1 MQDNPESRRFPWSVA
16 DAMEASGHATTWREG
31 GSSDSGDALSAALT
45 SCLASP
51 APMLLAWGEDRICF
65 YNSACTTLLPVD
77 HPGQWGRPLAEAS
90 PSLRTS
96 LDGTADVPA
105 TWRAT
110 AIQTRHAVLGSIF
123 TPIPEVVGGSAKTVV
138 MPATDTPSVD
148 HLLASVF
155 EQSPAF
161 LAVLKGPDYVV
172 ETANRRFQHILGDR
186 PIRGLPLRLAVPELV
201 EQGFIE
207 LLDNVRES
215 RQPFIGESMVAAI
228 RRPGETEPYEAR
240 IDFVYQPMYDRQDQV
255 DAILVHGIDVTQ
267 QFRSEARDG
276 FLLSLED
283 ELHGLSEPQ
292 QIIDASVRLL
302 AEHVG
307 ADRCAYG
314 TVSADG
320 TTLRVVSDHVQNIAH
335 IRGDFR
341 LDELAHHLLHRLQE
355 NRPWMVNDALSTS
368 HRPYIATPFLNSG
381 LRASLVVPLHKH
393 GQLVA
398 VMGVH
403 QCLPRRWT
411 SMEIQLVRRVLTRCW
426 ESLQRAH
433 AQRRMAAS
441 EAHLRLLADTLPQ
454 IVFVTAE
461 DGTPHYFNQRW
472 YEYTGIDPATDGA
485 DGWHQAH
492 TPMGLLQCDAAWTL
506 ALNGTRA
513 YEVECELRAADGG
526 LRWHL
531 ARALPVQNDS
541 GTITQWIGTYTDIH
555 DRRDFEQK
563 LAESE
568 TRFRNLC
575 ETVPTMIWMADAEGD
590 CVYWSPQWH
599 DFTGQTNEEALPQ
612 GWWNAV
618 HPDDI
623 ARVRHAFELSL
634 QHRLPFASEYRVRR
648 TDGRYRWC
656 VDTAS
661 PHFGIDG
668 EFLGHIGSV
677 TDITARKHMEDETAS
692 ERSILNLITTG
703 TSLPLVLDAI
713 ALNVESRSET
723 DLRCSIMLADNER
736 NQLCYTAAPHMP
748 LDYGLHFDHLSIA
761 PDGLPCGRAAWGG
774 HQVICDDVADDPAWG
789 EYQAVA
795 LAMGIAACSITPIIG
810 SNGVVLGTLNMY
822 YSLPHVPSLHE
833 QAMARS
839 ASYLAGIV
847 IERNLMDAQLQQSL
861 ESEKNARSFAE
872 HANRAKDEFLATL
885 SHELRTPLNAIL
897 GWSRLMQAD
906 GFSGENLGKGLTII
920 ERSARSQA
928 QIIDDL
934 LDMSAILSGKVRLQ
948 AEHFDMAGLVRSTI
962 ELLRPNA
969 LAKRIEL
976 LAVGVHH
983 GLVPFFGDA
992 GRLQQVLTNLISNAL
1007 KFTPADGTVSVLL
1020 EVTDEQLHL
1029 AVQDSGIG
1037 IAQDFL
1043 PHVFDRFRQADA
1055 STTRRVGGL
1064 GLGLSISRQLVDLHG
1079 GQLSAT
1085 SPGPGAG
1092 STFMMTLPLHH
1103 GASGPPTLVPVPTRA
1118 GSPIQA
1124 MQGRLDGIHVLLID
1138 DEDDSRE
1145 ATCQFLLSAGADVEC
1160 AGDANLAK
1168 QVLAGAHFD
1177 VLVSDIAMPGCDGYD
1192 LIRGIRDGEASTEAA
1207 SIPAIA
1213 LTAYVRDEDRDRA
1226 MLAGFD
1232 AHIGKPLDPLGLV
1245 ELIEILAIRRHPAD
1259 TLASAGQGP

>member
-1 MQDNPESRRFPWSVA
+1 MQDNPESRHFPWSVA
-16 DAMEASGHATTWREG
+16 DAMEAAGRAAAWREG
-31 GSSDSGDALSAALT
+31 AVSDAGGALSTALT
-45 SCLASP
+45 RCLASP

-65 YNSACTTLLPVD
+65 YNKACLALLADD
-77 HPGQWGRPLAEAS
+77 HPALWGRPLAEAS
-90 PSLRTS
+90 PALRKN
-96 LDGTADVPA
+96 LDGTADAPA
-105 TWRAT
+105 TWNTT
-110 AIQTRHAVLGSIF
+110 AIQGRQAALGTIF
-123 TPIPEVVGGSAKTVV
+123 TPTPEARDGNPWTGSIPA
-138 MPATDTPSVD
+138 DTPSVD

-172 ETANRRFQHILGDR
+172 ETANRRFQYILGDR
-186 PIRGLPLRLAVPELV
+186 PIRGLPLREAVPELV

-207 LLDNVRES
+207 LLDNVRKS
-215 RQPFIGESMVAAI
+215 RQPFIGESMVATI
-228 RRPGETEPYEAR
+228 RRPGETEPYEAHV
-240 IDFVYQPMYDRQDQV
+240 DFVYQPMYDRQGQI

-283 ELHGLSEPQ
+283 ELHALSEPQ

-302 AEHVG
+302 AEHVCV
-307 ADRCAYG
+307 DRCAYG

-320 TTLRVVSDHVQNIAH
+320 LTLRVVSDHVQNIAH
-335 IRGDFR
+335 IQGDFR
-341 LDELAHHLLHRLQE
+341 LDELAHHLFDRLQQ
-355 NRPWMVNDALSTS
+355 NRPWMVNDVLSSS
-368 HRPYIATPFLNSG
+368 HRSYIAEPYLNSG

-403 QCLPRRWT
+403 QCSPRRWT
-411 SMEIQLVRRVLTRCW
+411 SMEIELVRRVLTRCW
-426 ESLQRAH
+426 ESLQRAR

-461 DGTPHYFNQRW
+461 DGTPQYFNQRW
-472 YEYTGIDPATDGA
+472 YEYTGIDPAA
-485 DGWHQAH
+485 DGTEGWKQAH
-492 TPMGLLQCDAAWTL
+492 TAMGLLQCDAAWAL
-506 ALNGTRA
+506 ALSGTRA

-531 ARALPVQNDS
+531 ARALPVQAD
-541 GTITQWIGTYTDIH
+541 GGAITQWIGTYTDIH

-575 ETVPTMIWMADAEGD
+575 ETVPTMIWMSDAEGD
-590 CVYWSPQWH
+590 CVYWSPQWYE
-599 DFTGQTNEEALPQ
+599 FTGQTQEEAALQ

-618 HPDDI
+618 HPDDV
-623 ARVRHAFELSL
+623 ARVRHAAEQSIVERSAFST
-634 QHRLPFASEYRVRR
+634 EYRTRR
-648 TDGRYRWC
+648 ADGRYRWC
-656 VDTAS
+656 VDSAS
-661 PHFGIDG
+661 PYFGIDG

-677 TDITARKHMEDETAS
+677 MDITERKHVEDETAS

-703 TSLPLVLDAI
+703 TALPLVLDAI
-713 ALNVESRSET
+713 ALNVESRSESE
-723 DLRCSIMLADNER
+723 LRCSIMLADNER
-736 NQLCYTAAPHMP
+736 GQLCYASAPHMP
-748 LDYGLHFDHLSIA
+748 LDYGLHFDRLSIA

-774 HQVICDDVADDPAWG
+774 HQVICDDIADDPAWG

-810 SNGVVLGTLNMY
+810 SNGLVRGTLNMY

-861 ESEKNARSFAE
+861 ESEKNARTLAE

-897 GWSRLMQAD
+897 GWSRLMQSE
-906 GFSGENLGKGLTII
+906 GFSADNLGKGMMII

-948 AEHFDMAGLVRSTI
+948 AEHFDMAGLVRSTV

-976 LAVGVHH
+976 LTVGAH
-983 GLVPFFGDA
+983 GGPVPFFGDA
-992 GRLQQVLTNLISNAL
+992 GRLQQVLTNLIGNAL

-1020 EVTDEQLHL
+1020 ELAGEQLWL

-1037 IAQDFL
+1037 IAEDFL

-1079 GQLSAT
+1079 GLLSVT

-1092 STFMMTLPLHH
+1092 STFAVTLPLHH
-1103 GASGPPTLVPVPTRA
+1103 GASGPPATLPVPVLVGPGPLPKR
-1118 GSPIQA
+1118 
-1124 MQGRLDGIHVLLID
+1124 MQGRLDGIHVLLVD

-1145 ATCQFLLSAGADVEC
+1145 ATRQFLLSAGADVEC
-1160 AGDANLAK
+1160 AGEANRAEQLLA
-1168 QVLAGAHFD
+1168 ASHFD

-1192 LIRGIRDGEASTEAA
+1192 LIRSIRKGGATARAA
-1207 SIPAIA
+1207 AIPAIA

-1245 ELIEILAIRRHPAD
+1245 ELIEILVMRRASAD
-1259 TLASAGQGP
+1259 DTRASAG